1 MAAKQGIV
9 SNMGCQSLPGLGS
22 TTGRGLVLLGRSGHM
37 ILLLALHIDVLSA
50 SASGLHLGIA
60 TVDLELLKDSRQ
72 GYV

>member
-1 MAAKQGIV
+1 MAAKRGIV

-50 SASGLHLGIA
+50 SGL
-60 TVDLELLKDSRQ
+60 
-72 GYV
+72 

>member
-1 MAAKQGIV
+1 MAPKLGII
-9 SNMGCQSLPGLGS
+9 SNMGRQSLPGLGS
-22 TTGRGLVLLGRSGHM
+22 TTIRGLVLLGRSGHM

-50 SASGLHLGIA
+50 SGLQLGIA